1 MWKEGAGQGFAGLE
15 FRRNE
20 ELVMTPEVRPSVEDS
35 RPAIEEK
42 PRTTVRKLTL
52 FSALPAQ
59 GLLQTFDAGFV
70 ASPSD
75 KNVLL
80 KAWQKASQAYT
91 VGGNSF
97 RSYSTSDDVRA
108 VDGVDSVRIE
118 SILKRAKQY
127 APYDS
132 HATGIYNVRIS
143 KLVTPQV
150 TVNSLRARTRAKT
163 KSGMSNSELFELSFE
178 SAGKP
183 EAITR
188 QILALIPN
196 GGAVMFTSYD
206 EDIRMHHPPQYRK
219 LPINEKDPQSPT
231 FESVCFPVG
240 GGLPFAAAFRVQIGQ
255 GSSRLILNNGIH
267 RVYSLASAGYEWCPL
282 LVCDLIPMEV
292 PDPLVDLPRDMILNP
307 NANPPLVTDF
317 LDDDVLISLDY
328 YTILK
333 TVRFNWN
340 IEQYVTVL
348 K

>member
-1 MWKEGAGQGFAGLE
+1 ML
-15 FRRNE
+15 
-20 ELVMTPEVRPSVEDS
+20 TPGVRPPDEAS
-35 RPAIEEK
+35 RPAVEEK
-42 PRTTVRKLTL
+42 HRTTVRKLTL

-75 KNVLL
+75 RNVLL
-80 KAWQKASQAYT
+80 KAWQKASEAYNFA
-91 VGGNSF
+91 GKSF
-97 RSYSTSDDVRA
+97 RSYSTSDDVRV
-108 VDGVDSVRIE
+108 VDGVDSARIE
-118 SILKRAKQY
+118 GILKRAKQY

-132 HATGIYNVRIS
+132 HSTGIYNVRIS

-150 TVNSLRARTRAKT
+150 TVNSLRARARANA
-163 KSGMSNSELFELSFE
+163 KSGMSNSELFQLAFE

-206 EDIRMHHPPQYRK
+206 EDIRMHHPPQYRQ
-219 LPINEKDPQSPT
+219 LPINDKDRQSPT

-240 GGLPFAAAFRVQIGQ
+240 GGLPFAAAFRVQIGP

-267 RVYSLASAGYEWCPL
+267 RVYALASAGYEWCPL
-282 LVCDLIPMEV
+282 LVCDLIPMEL
-292 PDPLVDLPRDMILNP
+292 PDPFVDLPRDMLLNP

-317 LDDDVLISLDY
+317 LDDDVIISLDY
-328 YTILK
+328 HTILK